1 MLCKVKFIT
10 FRHFLGFY
18 CLFKLIILLNHDGF
32 LISLLFSIVFSL
44 NHIHLP
50 QFMLCKV
57 NVIIFRQFLGF
68 YSLSRIIILLNHDV
82 FLISSFFR
90 IVSSLNYI

>member
-1 MLCKVKFIT
+1 MLLLSIQ
-10 FRHFLGFY
+10 
-18 CLFKLIILLNHDGF
+18 LIILLSHDIF

-68 YSLSRIIILLNHDV
+68 YCLFKLIKWLNRDV
-82 FLISSFFR
+82 F
-90 IVSSLNYI
+90 

>member
-1 MLCKVKFIT
+1 MLCKVKVII

-57 NVIIFRQFLGF
+57 YVILFRLFLGL
-68 YSLSRIIILLNHDV
+68 YCLSK
-82 FLISSFFR
+82 LI
-90 IVSSLNYI
+90 VWLNYDCFFIS